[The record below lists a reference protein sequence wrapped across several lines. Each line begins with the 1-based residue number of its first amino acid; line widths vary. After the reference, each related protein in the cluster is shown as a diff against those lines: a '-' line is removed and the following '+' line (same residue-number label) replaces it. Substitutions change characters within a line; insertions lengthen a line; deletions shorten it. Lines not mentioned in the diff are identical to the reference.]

1 MKDSL
6 KEKLLECWVENYSK
20 IYKDIKVI
28 KSKIENC
35 VKEHNKEG
43 IPSYIPVTSTSIRLQ
58 KTLYPFSDNKWSQ
71 IAYYTNGNPWNIL
84 KFLKERL
91 CLFDG
96 IDYVTG
102 NVIIAVDCLEDGDPR
117 VVRSPDDFPW
127 VIELKKFVD
136 EYTKLLNQFVK
147 EIFELLKK
155 FCKTSLNSESKLL
168 DLIKYERV
176 EEINL

>member
-6 KEKLLECWVENYSK
+6 KEKLVEDWVENYSK
-20 IYKDIKVI
+20 IYKEIKIV
-28 KSKIENC
+28 KNKIESY
-35 VKEHNKEG
+35 VKEHDREG
-43 IPSYIPVTSTSIRLQ
+43 IPSYIPSSTSIRVQ
-58 KTLYPFSDNKWSQ
+58 KTLYPFSDNKWNQ

-84 KFLKERL
+84 KFLKEKL

-96 IDYVTG
+96 VDYISGNIMIAIDG
-102 NVIIAVDCLEDGDPR
+102 FDDDRPK
-117 VVRSPDDFPW
+117 VVRNPDDFPW
-127 VIELKKFVD
+127 VIKLEKFVD
-136 EYTKLLNQFVK
+136 EYIKLFDQFVK

-155 FCKTSLNSESKLL
+155 LCKTPLKDENKLL